1 MSDHD
6 EIQQDDAKEDLTI
19 EQAGNEEWQQY
30 QEDVR
35 HAEELATK
43 ALNHL
48 ELRASLGATST
59 VFSDEVAALR
69 FLTGIP
75 RERK

>member
-35 HAEELATK
+35 HAEELATQ
-43 ALNHL
+43 AL
-48 ELRASLGATST
+48 LRLDCSHECREIFTQE
-59 VFSDEVAALR
+59 EVAALH

-75 RERK
+75 RAR